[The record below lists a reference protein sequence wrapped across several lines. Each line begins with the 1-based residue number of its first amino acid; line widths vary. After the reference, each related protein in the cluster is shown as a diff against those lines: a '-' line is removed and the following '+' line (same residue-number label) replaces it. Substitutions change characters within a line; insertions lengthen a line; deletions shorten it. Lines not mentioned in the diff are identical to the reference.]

1 MARHRIY
8 TVDIGKFTKF
18 WSKRVLGLHFVPK
31 IWCTGCGC
39 KKEIDLR
46 LPIRAC
52 WKVAGPLPYILF
64 RGIDL
69 RVRLDKIEVEDFK
82 RIQALEI
89 DLKPMTALVGGNT
102 SGKSSALQAAQ
113 LGVSILQASFR
124 RIRSNGIP
132 EFSTTVAND
141 TVLFRPTEHLLDLRR
156 GGAATQNSGFF
167 VRYSGVD
174 LDTNSEKTLRI
185 EIRRGKN
192 ANIAITQEGDD
203 DLAVVLADDERP
215 FSILTPGLS
224 GISMREEWRTKAAMD
239 AAVMHGDANL
249 YLRTVLD
256 HLFKRDLDEGAR
268 TAWLQQRSI
277 DALPAASG
285 WKAFAKLLDRCY
297 DGARVLVKH
306 DPNHDRFIN
315 VQVEAPSATVP
326 LDMASTGMLQ
336 VIQIIAY
343 ACFYSPPLL
352 LLDEPDA
359 HLHADSQSRLY
370 EALKGVAAETQ
381 TRILFA
387 SHSPQLIQ
395 RLMYDQNAE
404 AIWMADG
411 AKVPLD
417 EAQRPAI
424 PIMMALGALAAGAE
438 IFDPARKVILMT
450 EDKDSEPVRVL
461 ALANGAPENLV
472 VLSYNGCGNLPAA
485 RLLAS
490 MISDMKVDARI
501 IIHRDRDFRTEQEM
515 AFELATASAE
525 RDRNGITGVSEL
537 FTPLNDVEHSFAQ
550 SGHLKAIFHDVDPNL
565 IDAAITDETVLRR
578 DELVHAA
585 HVAREQIR
593 ENTYVPRK
601 QAKQEWGATGMPNQA
616 PAVASF
622 KPANG
627 LTPVS
632 FEHTHGKKLMA
643 GLKARIHG
651 HVGGAS
657 QETQRRLFTASEYL
671 RAAAW
676 TNAFQND

>member
-1 MARHRIY
+1 MRI
-8 TVDIGKFTKF
+8 
-18 WSKRVLGLHFVPK
+18 
-31 IWCTGCGC
+31 
-39 KKEIDLR
+39 
-46 LPIRAC
+46 
-52 WKVAGPLPYILF
+52 
-64 RGIDL
+64 
-69 RVRLDKIEVEDFK
+69 RLDNIEIRNFK
-82 RIQALEI
+82 RIETLEI

-124 RIRSNGIP
+124 GLRQNGSA
-132 EFSTTVAND
+132 EFSTTVGND
-141 TVLFRPTEHLLDLRR
+141 AVLFRPTEHLLDLRR
-156 GGAATQNSGFF
+156 GSPATQKDGFA
-167 VRYSGVD
+167 VQYSGVD
-174 LDTNSEKTLRI
+174 LDTNAEKTLEI

-192 ANIAITQEGDD
+192 ANIAITRQGDD
-203 DLAVVLADDERP
+203 DLALVLASDEQP

-256 HLFKRDLDEGAR
+256 HLFKRDLDDGER
-268 TAWLQQRSI
+268 TAWLQQCSI
-277 DALPAASG
+277 DALPDASG

-297 DGARVLVKH
+297 DGTRVLVKH
-306 DPNHDRFIN
+306 DPHHDRFIN
-315 VQVEAPSATVP
+315 VEVATPRATVT

-336 VIQIIAY
+336 VIQIVAY
-343 ACFYSPPLL
+343 ACFYAPPLL

-370 EALKGVAAETQ
+370 EALKGVASETQ

-395 RLMYDQNAE
+395 RLMYDHNAE

-411 AKVPLD
+411 TKVPLD
-417 EAQRPAI
+417 NAQRPAI

-438 IFDPARKVILMT
+438 IFDPARQVILMT
-450 EDKDSEPVRVL
+450 EDKESEPVRKL
-461 ALANGAPENLV
+461 ALANGAPEALA
-472 VLSYNGCGNLPAA
+472 VLSYNGCGNLQAA
-485 RLLAS
+485 RLLAN
-490 MISDMKVDARI
+490 MISDMRPDARI

-550 SGHLKAIFHDVDPNL
+550 ADHLKAVFDEVDPAL
-565 IDAAITDETVLRR
+565 VDAAITDETAFRR
-578 DELVHAA
+578 DELVQSAR
-585 HVAREQIR
+585 VAREQIR
-593 ENTYVPRK
+593 QTTYVPRK
-601 QAKQEWGATGMPNQA
+601 QGKPEWGEAGMPDTPPPDAN
-616 PAVASF
+616 F
-622 KPANG
+622 LPANG
-627 LTPVS
+627 LAQVS

-643 GLKARIHG
+643 GLKTRIHG

-657 QETQRRLFTASEYL
+657 QETERRLFSASEHL
-671 RAAAW
+671 QAPTW
-676 TNAFQND
+676 QNAFEND

>member
-1 MARHRIY
+1 
-8 TVDIGKFTKF
+8 
-18 WSKRVLGLHFVPK
+18 
-31 IWCTGCGC
+31 
-39 KKEIDLR
+39 
-46 LPIRAC
+46 
-52 WKVAGPLPYILF
+52 
-64 RGIDL
+64 
-69 RVRLDKIEVEDFK
+69 
-82 RIQALEI
+82 
-89 DLKPMTALVGGNT
+89 MTALVGGNT

-113 LGVSILQASFR
+113 LGVSILQASFFGFR
-124 RIRSNGIP
+124 KNGTP

-141 TVLFRPTEHLLDLRR
+141 SVLFRPTEHLLDLRR
-156 GGAATQNSGFF
+156 GSAATQNNGFSIQ
-167 VRYSGVD
+167 YSGVD
-174 LDTNSEKTLRI
+174 LETDAQKTLKI

-192 ANIAITQEGDD
+192 ANIAITREGDE
-203 DLAVVLADDERP
+203 DLAVVLASDEQP

-256 HLFKRDLDEGAR
+256 HLFKRDLDEGTR

-277 DALPAASG
+277 DALPDGSG

-297 DGARVLVKH
+297 EGARVLVKH
-306 DPNHDRFIN
+306 DPHRDRFIN
-315 VQVEAPSATVP
+315 VEVETPRAMVT

-336 VIQIIAY
+336 VIQIVAY
-343 ACFYSPPLL
+343 ACFYAPPLL

-395 RLMYDQNAE
+395 RLMYDHDAE
-404 AIWMADG
+404 AIWMTEG

-438 IFDPARKVILMT
+438 IFDPARQVILMT
-450 EDKDSEPVRVL
+450 EDKNSEPVRVL
-461 ALANGAPENLV
+461 AQANGAPDNLA

-485 RLLAS
+485 RLLAN
-490 MISDMKVDARI
+490 MISDMRADAQI
-501 IIHRDRDFRTEQEM
+501 IIHRDRDFRTEEEM

-525 RDRNGITGVSEL
+525 RTRNGIIGVSEL
-537 FTPLNDVEHSFAQ
+537 FTPLNDVEHSFSQAD
-550 SGHLKAIFHDVDPNL
+550 HLKAVFDNVAPEL
-565 IDAAITDETVLRR
+565 IDAAIIDETALRR
-578 DELVHAA
+578 DDLVQAA
-585 HVAREQIR
+585 RVAREQIR
-593 ENTYVPRK
+593 ATTYIERK
-601 QAKQEWGATGMPNQA
+601 QAKAEWNAAGMPDRA
-616 PAVASF
+616 PAF
-622 KPANG
+622 TDFLPADG

-632 FEHTHGKKLMA
+632 FEHSHGKKLLA

-657 QETQRRLFTASEYL
+657 QETEQRLFSASDHL
-671 RAAAW
+671 RTEDW
-676 TNAFQND
+676 TNVFQPD

>member
-1 MARHRIY
+1 MLDNGVTSNLQDIELRI
-8 TVDIGKFTKF
+8 
-18 WSKRVLGLHFVPK
+18 
-31 IWCTGCGC
+31 
-39 KKEIDLR
+39 
-46 LPIRAC
+46 
-52 WKVAGPLPYILF
+52 
-64 RGIDL
+64 
-69 RVRLDKIEVEDFK
+69 RLDSIEVRNFK
-82 RIQALEI
+82 RIEALEI

-124 RIRSNGIP
+124 GHRRNGTP

-141 TVLFRPTEHLLDLRR
+141 AVLFRPTEQLLDLRH
-156 GGAATQNSGFF
+156 GGAATQNNGFS
-167 VRYSGVD
+167 VQYSGVD
-174 LDTNSEKTLRI
+174 LDTYAEKTLRI

-192 ANIAITQEGDD
+192 ANIAITREGDD
-203 DLAVVLADDERP
+203 DLAVVLASDEQP

-277 DALPAASG
+277 DALPEASG
-285 WKAFAKLLDRCY
+285 WKAFAALLDRCY

-306 DPNHDRFIN
+306 DPLHDRFIN
-315 VQVEAPSATVP
+315 VEVETPRATVT

-336 VIQIIAY
+336 VIQIVAY
-343 ACFYSPPLL
+343 ACFYAPPLL

-370 EALKGVAAETQ
+370 EALKGVAAETH

-395 RLMYDQNAE
+395 RLMYDHNAE
-404 AIWMADG
+404 AIWMAEG
-411 AKVPLD
+411 ARVPLD

-424 PIMMALGALAAGAE
+424 PIMMTLGALAAGAE
-438 IFDPARKVILMT
+438 IFDPARQVILMT

-461 ALANGAPENLV
+461 ALANGAQENLT

-485 RLLAS
+485 RLLAN
-490 MISDMKVDARI
+490 MISDMRPDAQI

-525 RDRNGITGVSEL
+525 RERNGIVGVSEL

-550 SGHLKAIFHDVDPNL
+550 PDHLKTVFNDIAPDL
-565 IDAAITDETVLRR
+565 IDSAITDETALRR
-578 DELVHAA
+578 DELVQAA

-593 ENTYVPRK
+593 ASTYVPRK
-601 QAKQEWGATGMPNQA
+601 QAKDEWGATGMPNQA
-616 PAVASF
+616 PSVAGF

-627 LTPVS
+627 LVPVS
-632 FEHTHGKKLMA
+632 FEHTHGKKLMV
-643 GLKARIHG
+643 GLKSRIHA

-657 QETQRRLFTASEYL
+657 QETAKRLFSTSEHL
-671 RAAAW
+671 RAGAW
-676 TNAFQND
+676 VNVFQPD

>member
-1 MARHRIY
+1 M
-8 TVDIGKFTKF
+8 
-18 WSKRVLGLHFVPK
+18 
-31 IWCTGCGC
+31 
-39 KKEIDLR
+39 
-46 LPIRAC
+46 
-52 WKVAGPLPYILF
+52 

-69 RVRLDKIEVEDFK
+69 RIRLDKIEVRNFK
-82 RIQALEI
+82 RIEALEI

-124 RIRSNGIP
+124 GFRKNGTP

-141 TVLFRPTEHLLDLRR
+141 AVLFRPTEHLLDLHR
-156 GGAATQNSGFF
+156 GGAATQNNGFS
-167 VRYSGVD
+167 VQYSGVD
-174 LDTNSEKTLRI
+174 LETNAEKTLKI

-192 ANIAITQEGDD
+192 ANIAITREGDD
-203 DLAVVLADDERP
+203 DLAVVLASDEQP

-277 DALPAASG
+277 DALPDASG
-285 WKAFAKLLDRCY
+285 WKAFARLLDRCY

-306 DPNHDRFIN
+306 NPHHDRFIN
-315 VQVEAPSATVP
+315 VEVETPRATVT
-326 LDMASTGMLQ
+326 LDMTSTGMLQ
-336 VIQIIAY
+336 VIQIVAY
-343 ACFYSPPLL
+343 ACFYKPPLL

-370 EALKGVAAETQ
+370 EALKGVAEETQ

-395 RLMYDQNAE
+395 RLMYDQDAE

-411 AKVPLD
+411 AKVSLD

-424 PIMMALGALAAGAE
+424 PIMMALGALTAGAE
-438 IFDPARKVILMT
+438 IFDPARQIILMT
-450 EDKDSEPVRVL
+450 EDKNSEPVRVL
-461 ALANGAPENLV
+461 ASANGAPENLA

-485 RLLAS
+485 RLLAN
-490 MISDMKVDARI
+490 MISDMRPDAQI

-515 AFELATASAE
+515 AFDLATASAE

-550 SGHLKAIFHDVDPNL
+550 ADQLKAIFHDVDPEL
-565 IDAAITDETVLRR
+565 IDAAIIDETALRR
-578 DELVHAA
+578 DDLVQAA
-585 HVAREQIR
+585 RVAREQIR
-593 ENTYVPRK
+593 VATYIERK
-601 QAKQEWGATGMPNQA
+601 RGKAEWGAAGMPNQA
-616 PAVASF
+616 PAIAEF
-622 KPANG
+622 LPADG

-632 FEHTHGKKLMA
+632 FEHSHGKKLMA
-643 GLKARIHG
+643 GLKTRIHG

-657 QETQRRLFTASEYL
+657 QETERRLYSASEHL
-671 RAAAW
+671 QTEAW
-676 TNAFQND
+676 TNAFQPD